1 MMQHIFPFFLLFVFL
16 FKCMHDTRGALDFEQ
31 HFNQELRESLLE
43 SSSSSSSSA
52 SFHTAES
59 PVVTSD
65 EIVLPQD
72 PDELSQAA
80 VAGDGPTAD
89 GIEEQGQ
96 SQDGEIVPPDSIV
109 LPPGTEFSDQ
119 PLSNGD
125 GGGGEER
132 EQDEGERCAICQ
144 EGFQPETPGEQY
156 EPSLIYCRN
165 GHTFH
170 EGCIQQWHDRN
181 PSCPT
186 CRGGPTMRST
196 RILGPG
202 GGLPAHA
209 YRLRSSVAAS
219 VGVAT
224 MLTLIAASPFL
235 PYLGE
240 ELGWWKLPHGDGR
253 KVDGAGSTPEVKPPV
268 RQSNPSGKSSFR
280 RAA

>member
-1 MMQHIFPFFLLFVFL
+1 
-16 FKCMHDTRGALDFEQ
+16 MHDTRGALDFGQ

-52 SFHTAES
+52 SSHTPES

-65 EIVLPQD
+65 EIVVPQD

-80 VAGDGPTAD
+80 VAG
-89 GIEEQGQ
+89 
-96 SQDGEIVPPDSIV
+96 
-109 LPPGTEFSDQ
+109 
-119 PLSNGD
+119 
-125 GGGGEER
+125 EER
-132 EQDEGERCAICQ
+132 EQDDGERCAICQ
-144 EGFQPETPGEQY
+144 EGFQPETPGEQADS
-156 EPSLIYCRN
+156 SLIYCGN

-209 YRLRSSVAAS
+209 YRLRSSVAGS

-224 MLTLIAASPFL
+224 VLALIAASPFL

-240 ELGWWKLPHGDGR
+240 ELGWWKLPHR
-253 KVDGAGSTPEVKPPV
+253 QWRPEVQPPV